1 MKTPFEILEVKESA
15 TDEEI
20 KKAYLAMVKRYPP
33 EQCSE
38 QFQRIRR
45 AYELIHS
52 AEKRIAHR
60 LFHAEM
66 PDRQDCY
73 EKLFGTV
80 TAKRPDTKWLAAV
93 LEESLKNY
101 RLPAE

>member
-1 MKTPFEILEVKESA
+1 MKTPFEILEVQESA
-15 TDEEI
+15 TDAEI

-33 EQCSE
+33 EQCSA

-45 AYELIHS
+45 AYELIS
-52 AEKRIAHR
+52 NAEKRIAHR
-60 LFHAEM
+60 LFHVEI

-80 TAKRPDTKWLAAV
+80 AVQRPDSKWLAAV
-93 LEESLKNY
+93 LEKCIKNY